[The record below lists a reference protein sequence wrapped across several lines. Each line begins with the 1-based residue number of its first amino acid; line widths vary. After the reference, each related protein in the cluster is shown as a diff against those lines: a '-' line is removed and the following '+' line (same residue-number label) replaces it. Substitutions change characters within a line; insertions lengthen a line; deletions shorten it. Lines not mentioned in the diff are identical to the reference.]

1 MAEKEKNSDS
11 LVARGGLNDA
21 ERSKKKKVGLL
32 VETVPHPREVQV
44 CGLRHRE
51 MALT

>member
-21 ERSKKKKVGLL
+21 ERSKKKVGLL